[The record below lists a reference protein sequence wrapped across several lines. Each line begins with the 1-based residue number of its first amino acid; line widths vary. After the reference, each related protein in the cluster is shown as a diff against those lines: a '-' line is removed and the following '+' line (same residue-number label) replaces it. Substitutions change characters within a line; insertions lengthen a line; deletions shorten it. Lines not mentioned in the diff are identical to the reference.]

1 MSVRKIGG
9 SKSVKSSFFFTSVE
23 FLRHPGAR
31 LEMYSPTTYPQ
42 DRLFDGHD
50 MIGGHGETT
59 E

>member
-23 FLRHPGAR
+23 FLRHPAR